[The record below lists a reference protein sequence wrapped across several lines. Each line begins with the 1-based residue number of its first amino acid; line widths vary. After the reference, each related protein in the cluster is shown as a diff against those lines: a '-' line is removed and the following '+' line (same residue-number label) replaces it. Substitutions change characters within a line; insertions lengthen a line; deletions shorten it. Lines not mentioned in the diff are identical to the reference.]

1 MASLAQCGTGPAA
14 TATLEPAAQQRVAVC
29 SSHRLGLLW
38 LDGLL
43 PDPSRNLHGLV
54 SGRIAAKRSRTMGAS
69 S

>member
-1 MASLAQCGTGPAA
+1 MESLAQCATGPAA
-14 TATLEPAAQQRVAVC
+14 TATHDPAAQRRVSVC
-29 SSHRLGLLW
+29 SSYRSALLP

-54 SGRIAAKRSRTMGAS
+54 SARFAAERSRTMGAS